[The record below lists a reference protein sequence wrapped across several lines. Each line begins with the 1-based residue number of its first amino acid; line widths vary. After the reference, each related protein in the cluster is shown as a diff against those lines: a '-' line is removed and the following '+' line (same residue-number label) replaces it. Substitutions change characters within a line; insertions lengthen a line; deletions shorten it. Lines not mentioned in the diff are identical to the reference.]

1 MNEYIG
7 RVLEDLRRRYAHE
20 PEYLQSVTAWL
31 DMIAP
36 AAEDP
41 RYEKLD
47 LITRMVEPE
56 RMFTF
61 LIPWVDDRGVT
72 HTNRGYRVQFNSAIG
87 PYKGGLR
94 FHPGVTSSV
103 VKFLGFEQT

>member
-41 RYEKLD
+41 GMRSW
-47 LITRMVEPE
+47 I
-56 RMFTF
+56 
-61 LIPWVDDRGVT
+61 
-72 HTNRGYRVQFNSAIG
+72 
-87 PYKGGLR
+87 
-94 FHPGVTSSV
+94 SSPAWWSRS
-103 VKFLGFEQT
+103 GCSPS

>member
-1 MNEYIG
+1 MNDYIA
-7 RVLEDLRRRYAHE
+7 RVTENLRQRFSLE

-56 RMFTF
+56 RMFSF
-61 LIPWVDDRGVT
+61 LIPWVDDQGMT
-72 HTNRGYRVQFNSAIG
+72 HTNHGYRVQFNSAIG
-87 PYKGGLR
+87 PYKGGAALPP
-94 FHPGVTSSV
+94 HGEPLGGEVPGV
-103 VKFLGFEQT
+103 

>member
-1 MNEYIG
+1 MNDYIA
-7 RVLEDLRRRYAHE
+7 RVTENLRQRFSLE

-61 LIPWVDDRGVT
+61 RVVWMDDNGNY
-72 HTNRGYRVQFNSAIG
+72 HTNIG
-87 PYKGGLR
+87 
-94 FHPGVTSSV
+94 
-103 VKFLGFEQT
+103 